1 MAASNLTLR
10 VATAVVMLP
19 ILFAILFLGQ
29 PWWWLAFLLV
39 AAGMTSALELYGMT
53 FPGDRVAQA
62 IGVLTVSAVV
72 LAVYVSP
79 EHPRCLLATLAL
91 VPMVAVVVSLFRLDD
106 VSTGALRLMTGVFGP
121 LWIGLG
127 VGSVAVLRKLGGAE
141 GAGLSIL
148 PLVLAWAGDTGG
160 YFAGRAFGKHK
171 LYEKVSPKKTV
182 EGAIG
187 GVASVIAFAL
197 GARYLVVPSISVR
210 DVVVL
215 ATVGGVLGILGDLGE
230 SLIKRSLGVK
240 DSGGIVP
247 GHGGML
253 DRIDAVLLTAPLTL
267 AYWLLFH

>member
-10 VATAVVMLP
+10 VATAVVTLP
-19 ILFAILFLGQ
+19 FLFALLFLGQ

-39 AAGMTSALELYGMT
+39 AAGVTSALELYGMSY
-53 FPGDRVAQA
+53 PGDRVAQA
-62 IGVLTVSAVV
+62 VGVVTVSAVV
-72 LAVYVSP
+72 LAVYVFP

-91 VPMVAVVVSLFRLDD
+91 VPMSGIVLSLWRLREL
-106 VSTGALRLMTGVFGP
+106 GPAALQLMTGVFGP
-121 LWIGLG
+121 LWIGVG

-141 GAGLSIL
+141 GAGLSLL

-187 GVASVIAFAL
+187 GVASVVGFAL
-197 GARYLVVPSISVR
+197 GARALVVPSIPIR

-215 ATVGGVLGILGDLGE
+215 AVVGGILGILGDLGE
-230 SLIKRSLGVK
+230 SLIKRSTGVK
-240 DSGGIVP
+240 DSGDIVP

-267 AYWLLFH
+267 VYWLIAH